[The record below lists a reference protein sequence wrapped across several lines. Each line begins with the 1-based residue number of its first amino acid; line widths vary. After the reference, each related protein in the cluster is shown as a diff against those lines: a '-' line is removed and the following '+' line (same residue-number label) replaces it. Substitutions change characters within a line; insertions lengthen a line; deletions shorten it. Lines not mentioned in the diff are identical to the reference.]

1 MSPRGPLREHMNL
14 RHMGWIGCSIPPPFS
29 PNGFKTLLS
38 NGCREVHI
46 SLVQV
51 KDRSKAGQ
59 NQIRATSTFHI
70 FPFKCMS
77 STCLQINI
85 SSVVKHLIKRNT
97 VSNWKFWLLHP
108 GYYFQ
113 QISSKWMT
121 KCRFSKS
128 PIREFSDVTGTVLSK
143 LFQISYT
150 NIPMSVL
157 WSAWV

>member
-1 MSPRGPLREHMNL
+1 MSPLGPLREHMNL
-14 RHMGWIGCSIPPPFS
+14 RHMGWIGCSIPPPP

-38 NGCREVHI
+38 NSCREVW
-46 SLVQV
+46 SRSRTGLKQV
-51 KDRSKAGQ
+51 KTKSEQ
-59 NQIRATSTFHI
+59 PPHVHLNI

-85 SSVVKHLIKRNT
+85 SSVVEHLIQRNT

-113 QISSKWMT
+113 QISSKWIT

-128 PIREFSDVTGTVLSK
+128 PIRGFSGLTATVLSK
-143 LFQISYT
+143 PFQISYT
-150 NIPMSVL
+150 NIPVSVL